1 MNKIFGIGILWI
13 VIAFSSM
20 AVTEVTMDTLVTING
35 QLKDMNNRPV
45 FYAHIINS
53 GLGIATTSDSLGF
66 FRIHMRFRDSLHISA
81 IGFTEKYFLLPH
93 FWPSNH
99 FAGVIYLK
107 YKIYE
112 IQEVSINSL
121 GSYEQ
126 FKQKVLNT
134 RVPPPPAE
142 EARIYLQRIA
152 RQEAIRYDKVRVG
165 FSFHMKSLEE
175 RSLEKLKIKLQEE
188 ERMMIIE
195 KKFNVEN
202 VGELTGL
209 KGQEVKVFMNYCRFP
224 EDFLLYSSEYDI
236 LEAAKRIYIKYYK
249 GNIK

>member
-1 MNKIFGIGILWI
+1 M
-13 VIAFSSM
+13 
-20 AVTEVTMDTLVTING
+20 
-35 QLKDMNNRPV
+35 
-45 FYAHIINS
+45 
-53 GLGIATTSDSLGF
+53 
-66 FRIHMRFRDSLHISA
+66 
-81 IGFTEKYFLLPH
+81 
-93 FWPSNH
+93 
-99 FAGVIYLK
+99 
-107 YKIYE
+107 
-112 IQEVSINSL
+112 
-121 GSYEQ
+121 
-126 FKQKVLNT
+126 
-134 RVPPPPAE
+134 PPPPAE

-236 LEAAKRIYIKYYK
+236 LEAAKRIYVKYYQ
-249 GNIK
+249 GNLK

>member
-1 MNKIFGIGILWI
+1 ML
-13 VIAFSSM
+13 IAYNSM
-20 AVTEVTMDTLVTING
+20 AVTKVTMDTLVTVNG
-35 QLKDMNNRPV
+35 QLKDLNDSPV
-45 FYAHIINS
+45 SYAHIINPGI
-53 GLGIATTSDSLGF
+53 GLATTSDSLGF
-66 FRIHMRFRDSLHISA
+66 FRIHMRFGDSLHISA
-81 IGFTEKYFLLPH
+81 IGFAEKYFLLPE

-99 FAGVIYLK
+99 FSGIIYLK
-107 YKIYE
+107 YKIYK
-112 IQEVSINSL
+112 IDEVSIYSL

-152 RQEAIRYDKVRVG
+152 RREAIKYDKVRVG

-175 RSLEKLKIKLQEE
+175 RSLKKLQVKLQEE
-188 ERMMIIE
+188 ERRKIIE
-195 KKFNVEN
+195 NKFNVKN

-209 KGQEVKVFMNYCRFP
+209 KGQEVKRFMNYCRFP

-236 LEAAKRIYIKYYK
+236 LEAVKKIYINSYRR
-249 GNIK
+249 NR